1 MLICSCTDERGQTL
15 ESEGA
20 GAEGLSRDEDGN
32 EPSKGM
38 TAATMRRKDRRG
50 KYQRDQSSSEGSS
63 STSAFSDDDLESD
76 RGSEPEQDRSLYDG
90 AQKEA
95 EAVPG
100 RRIFH
105 RIERV
110 HRHLAH
116 SLSHLKV
123 CLAGRHAILGHSSDK

>member
-1 MLICSCTDERGQTL
+1 MT
-15 ESEGA
+15 SEGA

-32 EPSKGM
+32 DSSKGM
-38 TAATMRRKDRRG
+38 TAATIRKKSRRG
-50 KYQRDQSSSEGSS
+50 KFQREQSSSEGSS

-90 AQKEA
+90 APKEA

-123 CLAGRHAILGHSSDK
+123 CLAGRHALLGHSVDK